1 MIEYNMQ
8 FFAEEVASE
17 ADTTVGDDVQMDPVE
32 QEPANEEIKQ
42 VDMNR
47 IFADARRR
55 AEAQQKQ
62 KQNAIDKKYA
72 ERFGNN
78 GIINPETGKPI
89 MSASEYLDAVAAQE
103 RVAAQ
108 EELRDKGVDPA
119 IIDRMVEAS
128 PVMKQAQAVLSEN
141 MAMRTQAKVNDDIQS
156 IIAFDPEIGSAAD
169 IMAQDNFEDVYR
181 YAEATK
187 ISFADAYKIV
197 NFDRIA
203 AARAHAAEQGAINQ
217 AYSKGHLR
225 ASAGLATNDDS
236 VEIPASQIEMWKEA
250 FPDKSPAQLK
260 KLYNAAM
267 KTRG

>member
-8 FFAEEVASE
+8 FFAEEVTSE
-17 ADTTVGDDVQMDPVE
+17 ADATEGDDVQMDPVE

-141 MAMRTQAKVNDDIQS
+141 MAMRTQAKVPLTRKLEVPQILWHR
-156 IIAFDPEIGSAAD
+156 IILKMCTG
-169 IMAQDNFEDVYR
+169 MQKQRR
-181 YAEATK
+181 Y
-187 ISFADAYKIV
+187 
-197 NFDRIA
+197 
-203 AARAHAAEQGAINQ
+203 
-217 AYSKGHLR
+217 HL
-225 ASAGLATNDDS
+225 
-236 VEIPASQIEMWKEA
+236 QMH
-250 FPDKSPAQLK
+250 
-260 KLYNAAM
+260 
-267 KTRG
+267 TRL